1 MQIDPRG
8 PRFGAVI
15 TTAVL
20 IAVLITSNVWL
31 LAAQAVVFGIGAA
44 FGMRYAPYGLV
55 FRLLVRPRLGPPKE
69 LEDEAPPRFSQ
80 GLGLV
85 FAVIG
90 VIGYATSATWL
101 GIAAAACAL
110 IAAFLNGA
118 FGLCLGCELYLLIRR
133 IRPARQ
139 AS

>member
-8 PRFGAVI
+8 PRFGAMI
-15 TTAVL
+15 TTLVF
-20 IAVLITSNVWL
+20 IAVLITSNTWL
-31 LAAQAVVFGIGAA
+31 LAAQALVFAIGTV
-44 FGMRYAPYGLV
+44 FGMRNAPYGLV
-55 FRLLVRPRLGPPKE
+55 FRWLVRPRLSPPKE

-85 FAVIG
+85 FALAG
-90 VIGYATSATWL
+90 VIGYATGATWL
-101 GIAAAACAL
+101 GIVAVAFGL

-118 FGLCLGCELYLLIRR
+118 FGLCLGCELYLFIRR
-133 IRPARQ
+133 IGPARQ